1 MTFHGFS
8 NPVLHPDE
16 KGNEMDFLEI
26 CQKEDSREKRI
37 MVTYDPLNGV
47 CISDCE
53 GNGVSKLVM
62 FFVEHLIQRKIFM
75 LTMEKSVRPMEAEVF
90 THAKE

>member
-26 CQKEDSREKRI
+26 CQKEDSRE
-37 MVTYDPLNGV
+37 
-47 CISDCE
+47 
-53 GNGVSKLVM
+53 
-62 FFVEHLIQRKIFM
+62 
-75 LTMEKSVRPMEAEVF
+75 
-90 THAKE
+90 